1 MKRTDCQ
8 VNFLG
13 RGFIMLV
20 AFLCAILVANGDVSF
35 AQSAKQQSPAVA
47 RPSAVEYTEAQ
58 IKWLQDSLNITEAQK
73 PLWNNLTQVM
83 RENAKEM
90 DAFAKDRAET
100 TKLKTM
106 NAVEHLKY
114 HRQITEA
121 HLKQLNKFIPPFEAL
136 YASMSAEQK
145 SIIDATFRTGKHGKF
160 RRNK

>member
-1 MKRTDCQ
+1 
-8 VNFLG
+8 
-13 RGFIMLV
+13 
-20 AFLCAILVANGDVSF
+20 
-35 AQSAKQQSPAVA
+35 
-47 RPSAVEYTEAQ
+47 
-58 IKWLQDSLNITEAQK
+58 
-73 PLWNNLTQVM
+73 M